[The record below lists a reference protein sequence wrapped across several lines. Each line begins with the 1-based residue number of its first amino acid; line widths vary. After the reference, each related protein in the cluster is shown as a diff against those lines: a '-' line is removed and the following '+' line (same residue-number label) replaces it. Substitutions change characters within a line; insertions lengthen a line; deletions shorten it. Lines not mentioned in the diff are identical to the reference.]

1 MKDYQIVASGK
12 KWIGNGIR
20 STNNVIN
27 QLIDESYEKILLT
40 IFVVTDEEILKNIE
54 AALKRKIE
62 VDIFINIDEE
72 DYINEKILNKLIQL
86 KPKYDNLSLYEIIE
100 EKIHAKIVIVDS
112 KKLLIGSANLT
123 YHGLNK
129 NYELGILI
137 EDSEVAYDVETI
149 IKRLIE

>member
-1 MKDYQIVASGK
+1 MNKYEIVASGK
-12 KWIGNGIR
+12 KWIGQGIR
-20 STNNVIN
+20 STNHVIN
-27 QLIDESYEKILLT
+27 ELIDESYEKILLT
-40 IFVVTDEEILKNIE
+40 IFVVTDKEILNNIE

-62 VDIFINIDEE
+62 VDILINVDEN
-72 DYINEKILNKLIQL
+72 DLINENILKELI
-86 KPKYDNLSLYEIIE
+86 KFKSEYENLNLYKIIE
-100 EKIHAKIVIVDS
+100 EKIHAKIVIADG